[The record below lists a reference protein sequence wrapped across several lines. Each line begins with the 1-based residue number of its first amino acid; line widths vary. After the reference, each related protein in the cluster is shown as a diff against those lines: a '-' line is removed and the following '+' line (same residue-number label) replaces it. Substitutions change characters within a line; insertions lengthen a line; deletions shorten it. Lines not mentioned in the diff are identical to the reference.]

1 MTPEDGKA
9 LLQIARRAVGER
21 LGGPAEEVA
30 RGRRLNEPGA
40 AFVTVRRGARL
51 HGCIGNVEPE
61 GALGDAVARNAKLA
75 AFEDP
80 RSRPLRSA
88 ELADVR
94 FEVSVLGKPAPLPVT
109 SEADACARLRPG
121 VDGVILSRGARRALF
136 LPQVWRSLPEPQ
148 EFLSRLK
155 EKAGLSPAL
164 WDDKVRLE
172 TFQVE
177 SFAEPGYK
185 EEEAHAS

>member
-1 MTPEDGKA
+1 VTPEDGKR
-9 LLQIARRAVGER
+9 LLEIARRTVGQR
-21 LGGPAEEVA
+21 LGAPAVEVP
-30 RGRRLNEPGA
+30 RVHWLSEPGA
-40 AFVTVRRGARL
+40 AFVTVRRGTKL
-51 HGCIGNVEPE
+51 HGCIGNVEPD
-61 GALGDAVARNAKLA
+61 GALGDSVARNAALA

-88 ELADVR
+88 ELPEVR
-94 FEVSVLGKPAPLPVT
+94 FEVSVLGPPSPLHVT

-136 LPQVWRSLPEPQ
+136 LPQVWRTLPDPL

-155 EKAGLSPAL
+155 EKAGLPPAF

-172 TFQVE
+172 VFQVQ
-177 SFAEPGYK
+177 SFAEPGYQ
-185 EEEAHAS
+185 EEEAHVS